1 MKSHCGK
8 LQTKHVS
15 SSEKNHSMEKR
26 NVEPDALIKLIKFD
40 SFIVEQNASYKQ
52 VGVFFDK
59 RRKYH

>member
-1 MKSHCGK
+1 
-8 LQTKHVS
+8 
-15 SSEKNHSMEKR
+15 MEKR